1 MICTL
6 TKNHISIC
14 FSLFLTLKA
23 LIIEIIVSHLHLFSF
38 IVSLK
43 MGTSLKL
50 QITKTFPSIMSA
62 MMTTAA
68 VMSIM
73 PMSWDFDSMLGMK
86 LREFVHYV
94 TKTFGI
100 TWHFMNKYLQ

>member
-1 MICTL
+1 
-6 TKNHISIC
+6 
-14 FSLFLTLKA
+14 
-23 LIIEIIVSHLHLFSF
+23 
-38 IVSLK
+38 
-43 MGTSLKL
+43 
-50 QITKTFPSIMSA
+50 

-86 LREFVHYV
+86 LREFVHYI